1 MPRAPIA
8 VPNQPTS
15 LPGDASLRDAD
26 WPPRITGNNLPT
38 IGINEQV
45 EILHRNRTQKNLV
58 PEHDAPNI
66 AFPISDLYADRPDI
80 GRLRLAPVGKRHP
93 PESLKRQFELPR
105 DRFRKTK
112 MQRTGIHQRRSMHRR
127 DIGSRI
133 AENQIDVHKPH
144 VSTPNAQ
151 IVEPEQYAYG
161 DPIRYRQ
168 SSAGPLNRVRHPS
181 LDTGCAASVK
191 TPAHQQTGFLLAHR
205 NSGVKAR

>member
-8 VPNQPTS
+8 VPDQPTS

-26 WPPRITGNNLPT
+26 RPPRITGDNVPT
-38 IGINEQV
+38 RGINEQV
-45 EILHRNRTQKNLV
+45 EILHRNHTQKNLV
-58 PEHDAPNI
+58 PEHHAPNI
-66 AFPISDLYADRPDI
+66 AFPISDLYADRSDI
-80 GRLRLAPVGKRHP
+80 GHLRLAPVGKRHP
-93 PESLKRQFELPR
+93 PESFERQFELPR

-127 DIGSRI
+127 EICSRI

-151 IVEPEQYAYG
+151 IVEPEYAYG

-168 SSAGPLNRVRHPS
+168 SSAGPLNRVRLLSVHFS
-181 LDTGCAASVK
+181 YAGSVK
-191 TPAHQQTGFLLAHR
+191 TPAHQQTGFLLAR
-205 NSGVKAR
+205 RKPGVKAR